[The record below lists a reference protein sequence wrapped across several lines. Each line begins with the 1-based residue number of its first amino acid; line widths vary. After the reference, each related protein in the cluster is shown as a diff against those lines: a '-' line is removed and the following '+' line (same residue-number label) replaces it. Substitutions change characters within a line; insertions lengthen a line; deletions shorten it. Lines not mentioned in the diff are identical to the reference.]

1 MSSNYKCCVAFFKNN
16 RYNVKKV
23 GVNVCFH
30 KFPEGKET
38 KQKWIAFCQRE
49 ISWIPS
55 SSNVVCSQHFLPSD
69 YQLSSS
75 HNTKRGANWLNPQG
89 ETLSNQTM
97 LFLYTDI
104 NSILAVPSILLHQDT
119 GLNLSQFNEHQQ
131 NNNNDESSRA
141 ELYFS
146 QRAHRYIGDDMKIP
160 VPVPRTLQRYSSKI
174 DLKQG
179 TPEDILKFIG
189 SYSQTLKPMDRECV
203 LSFDEMK
210 VSRVL
215 EYDPSADEIVGPFN
229 YLQVVM
235 MRGLFKQWKQP
246 IFIGFDTKMTKDIII
261 EIISRL
267 SEKDINVVATISDN
281 CQTNIGCWKELG
293 ARDDVEKPYFP
304 HPKTNK
310 NVYVIPDTPHLL
322 KLLRNWLLDHGF
334 EYNGQ
339 LIETTNLLRMVAKR
353 MESEMTPLFKLTT
366 SHIDMTPQER
376 QNVRIAAE
384 LLSRT
389 TAVALRTYFPDDD
402 DAKILA
408 NFIDKVDV
416 WFSISNSYTSFAKLD
431 FKKAYTASDDQ
442 VSALTDMYDIIS
454 NMTIPGKNGL
464 QIFQRPIMM
473 QIKSLQMVFVPI
485 CTHKLNQ
492 DVLKNFFSQLRQ
504 IGGVYDHPSPLSC
517 IYRIRLMILG
527 KTPTI
532 LHNQTTTA
540 EAANVSK
547 MNSLQQL
554 RAMLLVLGAE
564 ITPELPDVKAMEEAN
579 NFVSQDVRSFSSV
592 SDTSIELPHQEA
604 DGLSYIL
611 GYLAKKHH
619 SQFSHLNLGEHTFK
633 TRIDHNCCQPPT
645 FVHHLSC
652 GGLIEPSDEFLNLG
666 EKMEK
671 ICLKMKPDG
680 GLLRGERIVDRIMN
694 KIKRHLTELP
704 VEIIRSFAKQRV
716 IVRMRYLNLKAT
728 AEQLNKMKHK
738 KRKFVTE
745 NTKAAKKKKKII
757 N

>member
-1 MSSNYKCCVAFFKNN
+1 MISATSSHLLPDENDLILIGKENVCKKCKGLQQKIFNLEAKLNELEERNKQLVTINNKLSDTLKEVNEKEKEHLKKLEELDKATKKIKEEWPRANFVQNMKDSLKGSLSSNQIDLILGIKKTVRWTKEELSLAF
-16 RYNVKKV
+16 
-23 GVNVCFH
+23 
-30 KFPEGKET
+30 
-38 KQKWIAFCQRE
+38 
-49 ISWIPS
+49 
-55 SSNVVCSQHFLPSD
+55 
-69 YQLSSS
+69 
-75 HNTKRGANWLNPQG
+75 
-89 ETLSNQTM
+89 TL
-97 LFLYTDI
+97 
-104 NSILAVPSILLHQDT
+104 
-119 GLNLSQFNEHQQ
+119 
-131 NNNNDESSRA
+131 R
-141 ELYFS
+141 YFS
-146 QRAHRYIGDDMKIP
+146 QRAYRYIGDDMKIP

-179 TPEDILKFIG
+179 ILEDILKFIG

-267 SEKDINVVATISDN
+267 SEKDINVVAIISDN

-376 QNVRIAAE
+376 QNVRRAAE

-402 DAKILA
+402 NAKILA
-408 NFIDKVDV
+408 NFIEKVDV
-416 WFSISNSYTSFAKLD
+416 WFSISNSYTPFAKLD

-442 VSALTDMYDIIS
+442 VRALTDMYDIIS

-464 QIFQRPIMM
+464 QIFQRSIMM
-473 QIKSLQMVFVPI
+473 QIKSLQMVFADMKLKHDAKFI
-485 CTHKLNQ
+485 CTHKVSNMII
-492 DVLKNFFSQLRQ
+492 QL
-504 IGGVYDHPSPLSC
+504 
-517 IYRIRLMILG
+517 
-527 KTPTI
+527 
-532 LHNQTTTA
+532 
-540 EAANVSK
+540 
-547 MNSLQQL
+547 QL
-554 RAMLLVLGAE
+554 
-564 ITPELPDVKAMEEAN
+564 I
-579 NFVSQDVRSFSSV
+579 
-592 SDTSIELPHQEA
+592 H
-604 DGLSYIL
+604 
-611 GYLAKKHH
+611 
-619 SQFSHLNLGEHTFK
+619 
-633 TRIDHNCCQPPT
+633 
-645 FVHHLSC
+645 
-652 GGLIEPSDEFLNLG
+652 
-666 EKMEK
+666 
-671 ICLKMKPDG
+671 
-680 GLLRGERIVDRIMN
+680 
-694 KIKRHLTELP
+694 
-704 VEIIRSFAKQRV
+704 
-716 IVRMRYLNLKAT
+716 
-728 AEQLNKMKHK
+728 
-738 KRKFVTE
+738 
-745 NTKAAKKKKKII
+745 
-757 N
+757 